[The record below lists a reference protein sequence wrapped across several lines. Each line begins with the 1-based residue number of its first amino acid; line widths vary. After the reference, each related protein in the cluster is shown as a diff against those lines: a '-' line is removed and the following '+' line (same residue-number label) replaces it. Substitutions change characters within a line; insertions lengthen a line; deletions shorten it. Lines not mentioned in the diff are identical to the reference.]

1 MIALLLLQ
9 PAAQPTGT
17 ALTASNSENLVSGM
31 VSNGDYRI
39 YNVEK
44 CDYNVTL
51 FSVYPVF
58 AAHQIEWNTM
68 GKTMAWW
75 SVLIGLPKT
84 ADISETEKVRFYA
97 SGAKHVAKVAKGLH
111 LTGKRVLDFGC
122 GLGRLSFAF
131 ANQLGATVT
140 CVDQSVHH
148 LRIAEQ
154 EWAKRK
160 KAGAVE
166 FVASSPDLLAPM
178 AKTRFDFVHSVIA
191 LQHMVPALQ
200 VVYLEQLC
208 DLLIPGGSGWLQIP
222 HKTPGADTGCDMGA
236 SIRQGGMQMHST
248 PLHALKKLFRRRG
261 CRADITDAGRSY
273 IGDDAGRSAFV
284 KLRKRKAGGEPGQ
297 SAEAQSATP

>member
-1 MIALLLLQ
+1 MLALLLLQ

-154 EWAKRK
+154 DPSPPRPP
-160 KAGAVE
+160 
-166 FVASSPDLLAPM
+166 SSPPTHTPRHRSTISLRAPGPY
-178 AKTRFDFVHSVIA
+178 TPHLR
-191 LQHMVPALQ
+191 
-200 VVYLEQLC
+200 
-208 DLLIPGGSGWLQIP
+208 SGP
-222 HKTPGADTGCDMGA
+222 SA
-236 SIRQGGMQMHST
+236 
-248 PLHALKKLFRRRG
+248 RRRARWSLSPPAPTFWPQWPRRG
-261 CRADITDAGRSY
+261 STLCTA
-273 IGDDAGRSAFV
+273 
-284 KLRKRKAGGEPGQ
+284 
-297 SAEAQSATP
+297 

>member
-1 MIALLLLQ
+1 
-9 PAAQPTGT
+9 
-17 ALTASNSENLVSGM
+17 
-31 VSNGDYRI
+31 
-39 YNVEK
+39 
-44 CDYNVTL
+44 
-51 FSVYPVF
+51 
-58 AAHQIEWNTM
+58 
-68 GKTMAWW
+68 
-75 SVLIGLPKT
+75 
-84 ADISETEKVRFYA
+84 
-97 SGAKHVAKVAKGLH
+97 
-111 LTGKRVLDFGC
+111 
-122 GLGRLSFAF
+122 
-131 ANQLGATVT
+131 
-140 CVDQSVHH
+140 
-148 LRIAEQ
+148 
-154 EWAKRK
+154 
-160 KAGAVE
+160 
-166 FVASSPDLLAPM
+166 M

-222 HKTPGADTGCDMGA
+222 HKTPGAVDTGCDMGA

>member
-1 MIALLLLQ
+1 MSVLLLLLQ

-111 LTGKRVLDFGC
+111 LTGKRVLDFGARTTDVLPPLRPRSGPLVDTRNQQTPVSELLC
-122 GLGRLSFAF
+122 RL
-131 ANQLGATVT
+131 
-140 CVDQSVHH
+140 
-148 LRIAEQ
+148 
-154 EWAKRK
+154 
-160 KAGAVE
+160 
-166 FVASSPDLLAPM
+166 
-178 AKTRFDFVHSVIA
+178 
-191 LQHMVPALQ
+191 
-200 VVYLEQLC
+200 
-208 DLLIPGGSGWLQIP
+208 
-222 HKTPGADTGCDMGA
+222 
-236 SIRQGGMQMHST
+236 
-248 PLHALKKLFRRRG
+248 
-261 CRADITDAGRSY
+261 
-273 IGDDAGRSAFV
+273 
-284 KLRKRKAGGEPGQ
+284 
-297 SAEAQSATP
+297 